1 MKILVFILSIYFLA
15 LNFMPCNDSISITDD
30 SQIENFADSCEN
42 HDHSIENDLCSP
54 FCQCHCCHV
63 HVIDLN
69 INTYQLVSPEISTEL
84 FAHFDSVGKEISST
98 PFQPPQ
104 V

>member
-1 MKILVFILSIYFLA
+1 
-15 LNFMPCNDSISITDD
+15 MPCNDNVSITDD
-30 SQIENFADSCEN
+30 SQIETFADSCEN
-42 HDHSIENDLCSP
+42 HDHDVENDLCSP

-69 INTYQLVSPEISTEL
+69 IDTCELLLSGISTEM
-84 FAHFDSVGKEISST
+84 FAHFDSVGKDISNT
-98 PFQPPQ
+98 PLQPPQ